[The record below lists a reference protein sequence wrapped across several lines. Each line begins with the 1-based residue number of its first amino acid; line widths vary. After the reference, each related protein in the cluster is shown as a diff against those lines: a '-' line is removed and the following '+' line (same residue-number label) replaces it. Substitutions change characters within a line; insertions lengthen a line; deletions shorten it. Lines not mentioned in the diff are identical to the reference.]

1 MTPETLTAIQTLSG
15 VGATGLL
22 IWFIFIIKK
31 DAEKKDELAKEQRNH
46 IRELNQKFEQI
57 VVENTKAITASTA
70 QSANVEKAVDNNTRA
85 IETFSSRFNDMINK

>member
-1 MTPETLTAIQTLSG
+1 MTPETLAAIQTLSG

-31 DAEKKDELAKEQRNH
+31 DAEKKDEIMKEQRDH
-46 IRELNQKFEQI
+46 IKELNGKFEQI